1 MTERKE
7 SYKDK
12 RNKIRKIITFQKKKK
27 KPFAK
32 YEKLM
37 NKQRRM
43 HKLKI
48 INTFISFTNLYRNLD
63 KYSKKKKK

>member
-27 KPFAK
+27 KT
-32 YEKLM
+32 LC
-37 NKQRRM
+37 QIR
-43 HKLKI
+43 KI
-48 INTFISFTNLYRNLD
+48 D
-63 KYSKKKKK
+63 E

>member
-1 MTERKE
+1 
-7 SYKDK
+7 
-12 RNKIRKIITFQKKKK
+12 
-27 KPFAK
+27 
-32 YEKLM
+32 M

-63 KYSKKKKK
+63 KYSKKKKNSIAICIVSSYKLY